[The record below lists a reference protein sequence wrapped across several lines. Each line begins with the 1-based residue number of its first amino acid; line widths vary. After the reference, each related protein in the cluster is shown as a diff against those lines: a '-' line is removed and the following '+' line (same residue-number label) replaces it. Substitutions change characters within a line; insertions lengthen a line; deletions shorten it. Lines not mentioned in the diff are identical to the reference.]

1 MELINYRLE
10 ARGKKWNDRNEKI
23 NILAATPE
31 QAITKARI
39 VRGED
44 FYRRLFSIAVAPH
57 RNMLFNDTWEIRE
70 LCSYGM
76 YLEQMRR
83 DYGVVDGMRR
93 ARA

>member
-10 ARGKKWNDRNEKI
+10 ARAKTWDGRNEKI

-39 VRGED
+39 IRGED
-44 FYRRLFSIAVAPH
+44 FYRRLFWIAVAPH
-57 RNMLFNDTWEIRE
+57 RNMLFKDYCEIPD

-76 YLEQMRR
+76 LREQMRR
-83 DYGVVDGMRR
+83 DYGVHDANRR